1 MYYVCGTLVGIYQGP
16 GTDEP
21 LVETSVTLTRHS
33 VNEFRSNPYRSAGD
47 GLATGGV
54 NSISSGGG
62 SIVANNNSSS
72 GGGSGGGGTPTIV
85 ATSSSTST
93 SNDVPHSPTPPLQRR
108 LAKSFSVAPSS
119 TQSKGAYTFL
129 FCFLFFIG
137 LFCIMYLSR
146 YMLLVRNH

>member
-21 LVETSVTLTRHS
+21 LVDTVTLTRHS
-33 VNEFRSNPYRSAGD
+33 VNEFRSTYRSAGD

-62 SIVANNNSSS
+62 SIVANNSSSS
-72 GGGSGGGGTPTIV
+72 GGGGGGTPTIL
-85 ATSSSTST
+85 ATSTSASS

-119 TQSKGAYTFL
+119 TQSKGAYTFIFCL
-129 FCFLFFIG
+129 FIDLICAVCILVDRLCF
-137 LFCIMYLSR
+137 
-146 YMLLVRNH
+146 

>member
-21 LVETSVTLTRHS
+21 LVDTSVTLTRHS
-33 VNEFRSNPYRSAGD
+33 VNEFRSTPYRSAGD

-62 SIVANNNSSS
+62 VASNSSS
-72 GGGSGGGGTPTIV
+72 SGGGGGTPTIV
-85 ATSSSTST
+85 ATSTSASS

-119 TQSKGAYTFL
+119 TQSKGAYTFISCLIYL
-129 FCFLFFIG
+129 FC
-137 LFCIMYLSR
+137 MYLSR
-146 YMLLVRNH
+146 YAFS